1 MKINKKIKFYLLF
14 VLILTISG
22 CMQQESTEMGS
33 SEVEQVSNL
42 DPTEGDEQ
50 DTLIEVSL
58 GGASR
63 AERFMGSYDEIERLA
78 LDVVR
83 NYGNKEV
90 VTDLMMDNSS
100 GIWTATVPKMIVG
113 FDYTVRGHA
122 YKSHQSPHD
131 DWIAPFE
138 PSSGEDIWGAYTC
151 ETNYS
156 FIQGLGYNQDTFTK
170 DDLTKC
176 QQACT
181 DSNNCFGIAF
191 QIFGDVAL
199 CLKYHEDLSSLYP
212 GCTNCTGSGDG
223 KKIWSGSD
231 AGSQICFKG
240 SNRVYAGKWIE
251 IFQGEAQLTVKDGT
265 NTLDMRLAPILD
277 NRTMTVPRITR
288 IQRPFQLGVEETEDI
303 EVTVDTLGT
312 GSDGDINYRFR
323 AVDFNSLPVGD
334 NANRGTFSDSEGVES
349 GITSTNQGVI
359 DTQYTAPNSSSPCF
373 DDGDVAGQCPQKIQI
388 RVSNLQEIGVSSHF
402 TVYVTDNETAE
413 TIIDNNPVISSISAE
428 RVDSDKLQFTIE
440 VSDDDLF
447 DDLDVNWDYLFGE
460 NRGFNDNV
468 SDKLTDY
475 TGVMRTVMDY
485 ADSDEGML
493 LVTVCEKN
501 EPSPETYAGCSYA
514 TEASTSVQ
522 LELIPNAYPEIVICD
537 ETGCELPSRLA
548 GTRISPKKWYS
559 CSQDNDTDH
568 YQLHTWSFTFK
579 DFEYSR
585 KDFGSS
591 AQNCHGTPEWTS
603 KVTGSAQQNSAS
615 AFVYPTINFVDNETG
630 DNVSVFEVKLTVA
643 SNTRTLFDASIITSY
658 NDNKTCGYNAND
670 WGDNVTLDVS
680 GCSAVSPKTT
690 IGDNLS
696 FIFYQE
702 NNILRFGDE
711 KESESF
717 PRDLK
722 CITFSN
728 DSLNPGDESLC
739 IPLVMVDSGTCQSN
753 GYHSIISAEKCMD
766 TKNHFSDISSYA
778 EIGEVSVEDEP
789 VGCFTDPRGYLVYN
803 SSGVN
808 DNITSF
814 TYQDHYVCLRNP

>member
-1 MKINKKIKFYLLF
+1 MKINKKVKFYILF
-14 VLILTISG
+14 VLILSISG
-22 CMQQESTEMGS
+22 CMQQESEEMQTS
-33 SEVEQVSNL
+33 DFNQYSNL
-42 DPTEGDEQ
+42 DPSEGDEQ
-50 DTLIEVSL
+50 DTLLEVSL

-63 AERFMGSYDEIERLA
+63 AERFLGSYDEIERLA

-90 VTDLMMDNSS
+90 VTDLMMDDSS

-122 YKSHQSPHD
+122 YRTYDSFNDS
-131 DWIAPFE
+131 WIAPFL
-138 PSSGEDIWGAYTC
+138 PYNGEDVPGVYTC
-151 ETNYS
+151 ETN
-156 FIQGLGYNQDTFTK
+156 FNFVQGIAYG
-170 DDLTKC
+170 
-176 QQACT
+176 QQLLSKFDFDQCKQICT
-181 DSNNCFGIAF
+181 DSNSCTGIAF
-191 QIFGDVAL
+191 QIGGANGL
-199 CLKYHEDLSSLYP
+199 CIQYTGDLSPVYP
-212 GCTNCTGSGDG
+212 GCNDCTGWGDE
-223 KKIWSGSD
+223 KKRWDGHET
-231 AGSQICFKG
+231 GSQLCFKG

-277 NRTMTVPRITR
+277 NRTMRVPRITR
-288 IQRPFQLGVEETEDI
+288 IQRPFQLGVEETEEI

-323 AVDFNSLPVGD
+323 AVDNNSLPVGD

-349 GITSTNQGVI
+349 GITSTSQGVI

-485 ADSDEGML
+485 TDSDEGML

-501 EPSPETYAGCSYA
+501 EPTPETYAGCSYA

-559 CSQDNDTDH
+559 CSVDDNTSR
-568 YQLHTWSFTFK
+568 YELQTWSLTFK
-579 DFEYSR
+579 DFEYTREGFAAGATDCS
-585 KDFGSS
+585 GS
-591 AQNCHGTPEWTS
+591 AEWIS
-603 KVTGSAQQNSAS
+603 KVSGGAQQNSAS
-615 AFVYPTINFVDNETG
+615 AFVYPTVDFIDNETG
-630 DNVSVFEVKLTVA
+630 DNVSVYEVKLNVA
-643 SNTRTLFDASIITSY
+643 SNTRTLFDSSMITSY

-680 GCSAVSPKTT
+680 GCSVVNPKVNT
-690 IGDNLS
+690 GDNLS
-696 FIFYQE
+696 FIFYQD
-702 NNILRFGDE
+702 NNTMRFGNDE
-711 KESESF
+711 DSGTY

-722 CITFSN
+722 CITFNN
-728 DSLNPGDESLC
+728 DPSNPGDDELC
-739 IPLVMVDSGTCQSN
+739 IPYVLVNSGTCQSN
-753 GYHSIISAEKCMD
+753 GYYPLESLNECNETANYISE
-766 TKNHFSDISSYA
+766 ISSYVKV
-778 EIGEVSVEDEP
+778 GEVTQANEP
-789 VGCFTDPRGYLVYN
+789 KGCFTDPNGFLVYN
-803 SSGVN
+803 VSGAY
-808 DNITSF
+808 DNIT
-814 TYQDHYVCLRNP
+814 TYTNQDHYVCLKRN